1 MYVQL
6 SRLLSF
12 IGFALVMSMAFAMAA
27 PQTTP
32 NSANVTTTAQ
42 KRIVFDYQ
50 LAPGDTISVVVF
62 GETELSKEYTVGES
76 GRIAFPLLGGVEVIG
91 LKTKQIEKLLV
102 QKLKAGFLV
111 NPKVNVS
118 IRSYRAVYV
127 NGQVRSPNGYPF
139 VPGMTVRKLISIAGG
154 FTERASQSRIFVIS
168 DNAGANASPRKVKL
182 DAEVRPGDI
191 ISVEESFF

>member
-1 MYVQL
+1 MYAQL
-6 SRLLSF
+6 RRLLSF
-12 IGFALVMSMAFAMAA
+12 ICFVFAFSAAFAIAA
-27 PQTTP
+27 PATP
-32 NSANVTTTAQ
+32 NSATIPTPAQ

-76 GRIAFPLLGGVEVIG
+76 GRIAFPLLGEVEVIG

-168 DNAGANASPRKVKL
+168 DNAGANASPRKIKL